1 MTDIERVVID
11 PDMVVT
17 ALQQK
22 YVESIPGEPAIS
34 VGADGETEL
43 VVHDDGFAQP
53 DGDAVHLRPE
63 RFVGDLDLPDPDAD
77 LDDEEIEQLAE
88 RLGSEV
94 RPELVDEIDLNADRD
109 GPENRVPVEYPSND
123 P

>member
-1 MTDIERVVID
+1 MTDIERVVVD

-22 YVESIPGEPAIS
+22 YVESIPGEPAIRVMS
-34 VGADGETEL
+34 DGEAEII
-43 VVHDDGFAQP
+43 VYDEGFEQP
-53 DGDAVHLRPE
+53 AEGVSLKPE

-77 LDDEEIEQLAE
+77 LDDEEIEKLAE

-94 RPELVDEIDLNADRD
+94 RPELVEEIDLNADREGD
-109 GPENRVPVEYPSND
+109 EHVVPVEYPKND

>member
-1 MTDIERVVID
+1 MTEIERVVLD
-11 PDMVVT
+11 PDLVVT

-22 YVESIPGEPAIS
+22 YVESMPGEPAIR
-34 VGADGETEL
+34 VDNDGRTEL
-43 VVHDDGFAQP
+43 AANEDGFSQP
-53 DGDAVHLRPE
+53 DSGVALRPE

-77 LDDEEIEQLAE
+77 LDDEEIEKLAE

-94 RPELVDEIDLNADRD
+94 RPELVEEVDLNADREGD
-109 GPENRVPVEYPSND
+109 EHVVPIEYDDSD

>member
-1 MTDIERVVID
+1 MTDIERIVVE
-11 PDMVVT
+11 PDAIVT

-22 YVESIPGEPAIS
+22 YIESIPGEPVICITDDTDA
-34 VGADGETEL
+34 EL
-43 VVHDDGFAQP
+43 FVREDDSDRPA
-53 DGDAVHLRPE
+53 DAVDLQPE

-77 LDDEEIEQLAE
+77 LDDEEIEKLAE

-94 RPELVDEIDLNADRD
+94 RPELKEEVDLNAEGEGD
-109 GPENRVPVEYPSND
+109 GQLVPVEYAKDD

>member
-1 MTDIERVVID
+1 MTEIERVAID
-11 PDMVVT
+11 PDLVVT

-22 YVESIPGEPAIS
+22 YVESMPGEPAIRVDS
-34 VGADGETEL
+34 DGRTEL
-43 VVHDDGFAQP
+43 AANEDEFSQP
-53 DGDAVHLRPE
+53 DSGVALRPE

-77 LDDEEIEQLAE
+77 LDDEEIEKLAE

-94 RPELVDEIDLNADRD
+94 RPELVEEVDLNADREGD
-109 GPENRVPVEYPSND
+109 EHVVPVEYDNSD

>member
-1 MTDIERVVID
+1 MTEIERVAIA
-11 PDMVVT
+11 PDLVVM

-22 YVESIPGEPAIS
+22 YVESIPGEPAIQ
-34 VGADGETEL
+34 VMPDGEAEII
-43 VVHDDGFAQP
+43 VYDEEFEQP
-53 DGDAVHLRPE
+53 DEGVSLKPE
-63 RFVGDLDLPDPDAD
+63 RFVGDLALPDPDAE

-94 RPELVDEIDLNADRD
+94 RPELVEEIDLNADRD
-109 GPENRVPVEYPSND
+109 GDENRVPVAYDRAD

>member
-11 PDMVVT
+11 PDLVVT

-22 YVESIPGEPAIS
+22 YVESIPGEPAIR
-34 VGADGETEL
+34 VMPDGEAEIIIY
-43 VVHDDGFAQP
+43 DERFEQP
-53 DGDAVHLRPE
+53 DEGVSLKPE
-63 RFVGDLDLPDPDAD
+63 RFVGDLALPDPDAE
-77 LDDEEIEQLAE
+77 LDDEEIETLAE

-94 RPELVDEIDLNADRD
+94 RPELEDEIDLNADREGD
-109 GPENRVPVEYPSND
+109 AHVVPVEYPNAD

>member
-1 MTDIERVVID
+1 MTDIERVVVD

-22 YVESIPGEPAIS
+22 YVESIPGEPAIQ
-34 VGADGETEL
+34 VLPDGEAEII
-43 VVHDDGFAQP
+43 VYDEGFEQP
-53 DGDAVHLRPE
+53 EEGVSLKPE

-77 LDDEEIEQLAE
+77 LDDEEIEKLAE

-94 RPELVDEIDLNADRD
+94 RPELVEEIDLNADREGD
-109 GPENRVPVEYPSND
+109 ERVVPVEYPKNE

>member
-1 MTDIERVVID
+1 MTDIERIVLD

-22 YVESIPGEPAIS
+22 YVESGPSEPAIR
-34 VGADGETEL
+34 VGPDGETEL
-43 VVHDDGFAQP
+43 FLHDDGFDQP
-53 DGDAVHLRPE
+53 EDDAVHLRPE
-63 RFVGDLDLPDPDAD
+63 RFVGDLDLPDPNGD
-77 LDDEEIEQLAE
+77 LADDEIEKLAE

-94 RPELVDEIDLNADRD
+94 RPELREEVDLNADRD
-109 GPENRVPVEYPSND
+109 GPEERVPVEYPSND

>member
-1 MTDIERVVID
+1 MDIERIVID

-22 YVESIPGEPAIS
+22 YIESIPGEPAIR
-34 VGADGETEL
+34 VAADGETEL
-43 VVHDDGFAQP
+43 VIHDDGFEQP
-53 DGDAVHLRPE
+53 DDAVDLKPE
-63 RFVGDLDLPDPDAD
+63 RFVGDIDLPDPDAD
-77 LDDEEIEQLAE
+77 LDDEAVERLAE

-94 RPELVDEIDLNADRD
+94 RPELREEVDLNADSD
-109 GPENRVPVEYPSND
+109 GPEERVPVEYPKSD